1 MHSGQYNGAA
11 EGPPHQQQQQQQRQ
25 QQQYRQYQQQLPL
38 HMHHSHQAARQD
50 SDSASSAQQLLQEPA
65 HMRPPMSTTLSGG
78 EGTMI
83 SYQSGIPP
91 YQASMP
97 GVAELSGSGFSHHA
111 EQEYGGVGS
120 SNMYPS
126 TLLPSRQIQAQHHH
140 HQQVLHQHL
149 DFAPV
154 RLLQSCD
161 SCRRRKIRC
170 SGEKPT
176 CSSCVRYQEICH
188 YSPLA
193 TPRRRAGKRARTG
206 ERETSHEHMPTT
218 PTTASA
224 MGAVAAEAPREVSVA
239 PSQSAP
245 LSADVEA
252 LSGGEFVSW
261 SSEAGQMR
269 RDIEGLS
276 RKFDS
281 LNGKL
286 DQLIGLVGK
295 RRRQR
300 RQPSRSGSSVEHMEY
315 SQNESEYS
323 SHDEGDD
330 HVEERRAARV
340 GAEFSN
346 LIDRTSRFG
355 IDATNVGIISG
366 MMNSI
371 DGARGGQ
378 RGAAENVRVAAEPS
392 SGSGLSGVQG
402 VVQRLETEALHAELI
417 DTFYEHADVNTI
429 SFIPR
434 HVFQL
439 LQREQRTPTAMTN
452 VMMADACS
460 HSDNADI
467 VAVGRVFARGYFI
480 ERAYCA
486 LFECLEYDSAEHC
499 VALLLFA
506 MVISKAGLHRAW
518 IMHSLSTQM
527 AIRLRFNTLDSPIST
542 LAFKNDSELT
552 REWKRRVFWQLY
564 TFDLLTTTLSDL
576 PPCLSIH
583 DLRCNAPTPLT
594 DELVSAESGS
604 GKQLAVLGPA
614 VVFCDDQ
621 STMHEQIEMLGILC
635 DISSLQNMMTPEVC
649 LFPAEF
655 MLIHER
661 ILSWQRRMPHY
672 DVFAKG
678 NLIHVAEA
686 FQQRPGLIFLGLL
699 SQYAHIFLCLI
710 KGTWLPTKRKM
721 TADEEKTLTWSRQ
734 TAYESA
740 QVVHRLVPFIRGM
753 RLNIVCPFTL
763 CVVFQACIVSLYS
776 CGWNNEPRCILAAV
790 NSVQAG
796 LDFLEFVTP
805 RWGFAGVL
813 TTSLRGLVVER
824 GFGPKDQSDN
834 ADNVSAGTNG
844 QEPHVVASD
853 STASPPSIEMMR
865 PFLVES
871 QWERILRTGEM
882 PSLPKS

>member
-1 MHSGQYNGAA
+1 M
-11 EGPPHQQQQQQQRQ
+11 
-25 QQQYRQYQQQLPL
+25 
-38 HMHHSHQAARQD
+38 
-50 SDSASSAQQLLQEPA
+50 
-65 HMRPPMSTTLSGG
+65 
-78 EGTMI
+78 
-83 SYQSGIPP
+83 SYQGGVPH

-97 GVAELSGSGFSHHA
+97 GVAELSGGGFGRHA
-111 EQEYGGVGS
+111 GPEYGGGNV
-120 SNMYPS
+120 YPS

-140 HQQVLHQHL
+140 QQASHQHSE
-149 DFAPV
+149 FTPV

-176 CSSCVRYQEICH
+176 CSSCVRYQELCH

-193 TPRRRAGKRARTG
+193 TPRRRVGKRARTG
-206 ERETSHEHMPTT
+206 ERETSHEPAPNT
-218 PTTASA
+218 PA
-224 MGAVAAEAPREVSVA
+224 GAVDAHRDVSAA

-252 LSGGEFVSW
+252 PGGGEFVSW

-286 DQLIGLVGK
+286 DHLIGLVGK
-295 RRRQR
+295 RQR
-300 RQPSRSGSSVEHMEY
+300 RRPPSESGSSG
-315 SQNESEYS
+315 ESEYS
-323 SHDEGDD
+323 SHGDA
-330 HVEERRAARV
+330 VEDRRAARV

-366 MMNSI
+366 MINNM

-378 RGAAENVRVAAEPS
+378 QGAAESVRVAAEPS
-392 SGSGLSGVQG
+392 GPNVGEIQG
-402 VVQRLETEALHAELI
+402 VEQRLETQALQAELI

-429 SFIPR
+429 SSIPR

-439 LQREQRTPTAMTN
+439 LKHEQRVPTAMIN
-452 VMMADACS
+452 VMMADACG
-460 HSDNADI
+460 HSDNADL
-467 VAVGRVFARGYFI
+467 VAVGRESARGYFI
-480 ERAYCA
+480 ERAYKA
-486 LFECLEYDSAEHC
+486 LFECLEYDSTEHC
-499 VALLLFA
+499 VTLLLFA

-527 AIRLRFNTLDSPIST
+527 AIRLRFNTLDSPISA

-564 TFDLLTTTLSDL
+564 SFDILTSTLSDL

-594 DELVSAESGS
+594 DWVLAEGGP

-621 STMHEQIEMLGILC
+621 LSMRKQIEMLGILC
-635 DISSLQNMMTPEVC
+635 DISSLQSRMTPEEC
-649 LFPAEF
+649 LFPEGF
-655 MLIHER
+655 MAIHER
-661 ILSWQRRMPHY
+661 IVSWQQRMPHY
-672 DVFAKG
+672 EVLARG
-678 NLIHVAEA
+678 NLIYVAEA

-710 KGTWLPTKRKM
+710 KDTWLPTRRRM
-721 TADEEKTLTWSRQ
+721 TPEEEKTLAWARQ

-740 QVVHRLVPFIRGM
+740 QVIHRLVPFIRGM

-763 CVVFQACIVSLYS
+763 CVVLQACVVSLYS
-776 CGWNNEPRCILAAV
+776 CGWGNEPRRVLAAV
-790 NSVQAG
+790 NSVEAG

-805 RWGFAGVL
+805 RWAFAGVL
-813 TTSLRGLVVER
+813 TTTLRGLIVER
-824 GFGPKDQSDN
+824 GFGPKYQSGSGS
-834 ADNVSAGTNG
+834 ADAGGEVEHAAGECDT
-844 QEPHVVASD
+844 
-853 STASPPSIEMMR
+853 SPPPPSVELMR
-865 PFLVES
+865 PFMEES
-871 QWERILRTGEM
+871 RLERILRTGEM
-882 PSLPKS
+882 PPSSGAQ

>member
-1 MHSGQYNGAA
+1 MHSGKYNGAA
-11 EGPPHQQQQQQQRQ
+11 EGPPHQQQQQQRQ
-25 QQQYRQYQQQLPL
+25 QQQYRQYQQPLPL
-38 HMHHSHQAARQD
+38 PMQHSHQAVRQN
-50 SDSASSAQQLLQEPA
+50 SDPASSAQQQQLLHEPA
-65 HMRPPMSTTLSGG
+65 HMRAPMSATLGENTMMAYRSGV
-78 EGTMI
+78 
-83 SYQSGIPP
+83 PP
-91 YQASMP
+91 YQAGIP
-97 GVAELSGSGFSHHA
+97 GVAEITGSAFSHHA
-111 EQEYGGVGS
+111 GAEYGGGS
-120 SNMYPS
+120 NVYPS

-206 ERETSHEHMPTT
+206 EPETSHEPMPTT
-218 PTTASA
+218 PTTAGA
-224 MGAVAAEAPREVSVA
+224 TGAVAAEMPREESVA
-239 PSQSAP
+239 PSHSAP

-252 LSGGEFVSW
+252 LSGGEFVPW
-261 SSEAGQMR
+261 STEASQMR

-295 RRRQR
+295 QQQRRRRRRRQR
-300 RQPSRSGSSVEHMEY
+300 SESASSTEHMEY
-315 SQNESEYS
+315 SQNESAYN
-323 SHDEGDD
+323 SHDEQGD
-330 HVEERRAARV
+330 AAEGGQAASV
-340 GAEFSN
+340 STEFCN

-366 MMNSI
+366 MINSI
-371 DGARGGQ
+371 DGARSAQ
-378 RGAAENVRVAAEPS
+378 QGAESVRVAAKPS
-392 SGSGLSGVQG
+392 GPSLSGTQG
-402 VVQRLETEALHAELI
+402 VEQRLETKALRAELI

-434 HVFQL
+434 HIFQL

-452 VMMADACS
+452 VMMADACG
-460 HSDNADI
+460 HSDNADLM
-467 VAVGRVFARGYFI
+467 AVGREFARGYFI

-527 AIRLRFNTLDSPIST
+527 AIRLRFNTLDSPISAP
-542 LAFKNDSELT
+542 AFKNDSELT

-564 TFDLLTTTLSDL
+564 TFDILTTTLSDL

-594 DELVSAESGS
+594 DDVLASMEGGS

-621 STMHEQIEMLGILC
+621 MTMREQTEMLGILC

-649 LFPAEF
+649 LFPADF
-655 MLIHER
+655 MLTHER
-661 ILSWQRRMPHY
+661 ILAWQRHMPHY
-672 DVFAKG
+672 DVFARG
-678 NLIHVAEA
+678 NLTHIAEV

-699 SQYAHIFLCLI
+699 SQYAQIFLCLI
-710 KGTWLPTKRKM
+710 KDTWLPRQRKM
-721 TADEEKTLTWSRQ
+721 TADEENTLAWARQ

-753 RLNIVCPFTL
+753 RLNTVCPFIL

-776 CGWNNEPRCILAAV
+776 CGWSNVPRRILAAV
-790 NSVQAG
+790 NSMEAG

-805 RWGFAGVL
+805 RWAFAGVL
-813 TTSLRGLVVER
+813 TTSLRGLIVER

-834 ADNVSAGTNG
+834 ADTNERQPQADAAAG
-844 QEPHVVASD
+844 ERAV
-853 STASPPSIEMMR
+853 SPPPPIELMR
-865 PFLVES
+865 PFLEES
-871 QWERILRTGEM
+871 PWERILRTGEV
-882 PSLPKS
+882 PPPTRN

>member
-1 MHSGQYNGAA
+1 MNQS
-11 EGPPHQQQQQQQRQ
+11 RQ
-25 QQQYRQYQQQLPL
+25 E
-38 HMHHSHQAARQD
+38 
-50 SDSASSAQQLLQEPA
+50 SDSSSSAQHLLQEPA

-78 EGTMI
+78 ENTMT
-83 SYQSGIPP
+83 SYQSGMPP
-91 YQASMP
+91 YQAGIP

-111 EQEYGGVGS
+111 GQEYGGGGG

-140 HQQVLHQHL
+140 QQVLHPHL

-206 ERETSHEHMPTT
+206 ERETSHEHVPTT
-218 PTTASA
+218 PAT
-224 MGAVAAEAPREVSVA
+224 GAVAVEAPREASVA

-295 RRRQR
+295 RRRR
-300 RQPSRSGSSVEHMEY
+300 PSRSGTPVEHTEY
-315 SQNESEYS
+315 SQSEGEYS
-323 SHDEGDD
+323 SHDEQDT
-330 HVEERRAARV
+330 VESRRAARV

-371 DGARGGQ
+371 DGARGTQ
-378 RGAAENVRVAAEPS
+378 QSAAEAVRVAAEPS
-392 SGSGLSGVQG
+392 SSGLSGVQG
-402 VVQRLETEALHAELI
+402 VVHRLETESLHVELI

-439 LQREQRTPTAMTN
+439 LQREQRTPTAMIN
-452 VMMADACS
+452 VMMADACI
-460 HSDNADI
+460 HSDNTDI

-499 VALLLFA
+499 VTLLLFA

-542 LAFKNDSELT
+542 PAFKNDSELT

-594 DELVSAESGS
+594 DGMVLEGN
-604 GKQLAVLGPA
+604 QLAVLGPA

-621 STMHEQIEMLGILC
+621 PTMNEQIEMLGILC
-635 DISSLQNMMTPEVC
+635 DISSLQNMLTPEVC
-649 LFPAEF
+649 LFPEEF

-661 ILSWQRRMPHY
+661 VLSWQRRMPHY

-678 NLIHVAEA
+678 NLTQVAEA

-699 SQYAHIFLCLI
+699 SQYADIFLCLI

-721 TADEEKTLTWSRQ
+721 TADEEKTLAWARQ

-753 RLNIVCPFTL
+753 RLNIVCPFIL

-776 CGWNNEPRCILAAV
+776 CGWNNEPRCIFAAV

-796 LDFLEFVTP
+796 LDFLEMVTP

-824 GFGPKDQSDN
+824 GFGTKDQTDN
-834 ADNVSAGTNG
+834 MSADTNG
-844 QEPHVVASD
+844 QQAHVPMAAA
-853 STASPPSIEMMR
+853 STASPPSVEMMR
-865 PFLVES
+865 PFLEES
-871 QWERILRTGEM
+871 QWERILRTGE
-882 PSLPKS
+882 LPKS